1 MPEVDLAVRIVSEV
15 LTLATLG
22 AGVRWVVRI
31 SWKLLRSL
39 ATIFKIGNVGD
50 MRFEGGEIVLCLA
63 AQRHHREDGNREAE
77 AGGIEIGVIAADHT
91 RFLQRADAA
100 QAGRRGEAD
109 AFGELDVGHAPI
121 LLQMSEDLT
130 IDPIERHCVSHS

>member
-1 MPEVDLAVRIVSEV
+1 MGGQDFLEALEIAGNDFQDEVDFAVEHM
-15 LTLATLG
+15 AF
-22 AGVRWVVRI
+22 AH
-31 SWKLLRSL
+31 
-39 ATIFKIGNVGD
+39 FGNVGD
-50 MRFEGGEIVLCLA
+50 MRFEGGEVVLRLA